1 MEVINWR
8 LKFQKRVQGS
18 TRRCFVEK
26 ISMLESMYEIYH
38 QVATKFKRRV
48 WQWKERNNKI
58 KVN

>member
-8 LKFQKRVQGS
+8 LKFQRRVQGS

-38 QVATKFKRRV
+38 QVATIQKTSLAM
-48 WQWKERNNKI
+48 ERK
-58 KVN
+58 K